1 MLHKISQFCDKI
13 NTINK
18 MAEDLRVLKY
28 QTPKSK
34 DRDFRIQNLID
45 TIQADCHLVANDKSD
60 YGKEND
66 KDGDQKKKKDQK
78 NNEKKK
84 QKPQQGKMSPEQI
97 KQLLESL
104 KNEEKKT
111 QKKLNA
117 KKAKGSKIKQEKD
130 W

>member
-66 KDGDQKKKKDQK
+66 KDGDYGDYSGIDHNGMLNNKK
-78 NNEKKK
+78 E
-84 QKPQQGKMSPEQI
+84 
-97 KQLLESL
+97 
-104 KNEEKKT
+104 
-111 QKKLNA
+111 
-117 KKAKGSKIKQEKD
+117 
-130 W
+130 